1 MVRDTIDRRRVI
13 QGIGAAGVAG
23 LAGCLGGG
31 GGSDGTNVGM
41 VYALGGLGDNSF
53 NDMANKGIQDAEA
66 DFEVSY
72 DNAEPSGQDEVP
84 TLQQRFAQ
92 STDPDYDLVCTIGFN
107 QLSPLENTAADFPDQ
122 NFMIVDA
129 VLEEDNVASYV
140 FKEHE
145 GSFQVGH
152 LAGALTT
159 EGYSREFDSGTYQTN
174 GETVVGFV
182 GGKENPLIKRFEAG
196 YKAGVDYANEDV
208 DVRTAYAGSW
218 SDPGTGKEIALS
230 MYDSGADVVYHAA
243 GGTGAGV
250 FQAARER
257 GRFAVGV
264 DSDQSRSTDQEDVIV
279 ASMVKHVDTAVYTAV
294 ESVVDDAFPGGETD
308 SLGLA
313 NDGVEAVLGQR
324 YEGELPSAIV
334 SGLEES
340 KQGIVD
346 GDIEVPT
353 EPSN

>member
-1 MVRDTIDRRRVI
+1 MVRDTIDRRTVI

-31 GGSDGTNVGM
+31 GGGGAEYKVGM

-53 NDMANKGIQDAEA
+53 NDMAHRGIQDAEEEF
-66 DFEVSY
+66 DVSY
-72 DNAEPSGQDEVP
+72 ENAEPSGQDEVP
-84 TLQQRFAQ
+84 TLQQRFAEDG
-92 STDPDYDLVCTIGFN
+92 SYDLICTIGFN
-107 QLSPLENTAADFPDQ
+107 QLTPLETTAEDFPDQ

-129 VLEEDNVASYV
+129 VLQQDNVASYV

-159 EGYSREFDSGTYQTN
+159 ESYSREFDSGTYQTN
-174 GETVVGFV
+174 DDTVVGFV
-182 GGKENPLIKRFEAG
+182 GGKENSLIKRFEAG
-196 YKAGVDYANEDV
+196 YKAGVEYADEDV
-208 DVRTAYAGSW
+208 EVRTAYAGGW
-218 SDPGTGKEIALS
+218 SDPGTGKAIANS
-230 MYDSGADVVYHAA
+230 MYDEGADIVYHAA

-257 GRFAVGV
+257 GRFAIGV
-264 DSDQSRSTDQEDVIV
+264 DSDQSRSTDQEDVII
-279 ASMVKHVDTAVYTAV
+279 ASMVKHVDTAVYTSV
-294 ESVVDDAFPGGETD
+294 ENVVNDSFAGGETN

-313 NDGVEAVLGQR
+313 NDGVEAVIGQR

-334 SGLEES
+334 DGLEES
-340 KQGIVD
+340 RQGIVD
-346 GDIEVPT
+346 GDISVPT